1 MGETDSIEEISK
13 LSNSIFKKSILSI
26 RIAIK
31 TIDIMLDE
39 LVEEEEEEHFEDVA
53 SNRQRRIID
62 DDHLYYRKW
71 FLKEILMQHRL
82 RLHEQIDVLVKQQH
96 KAKRAMAAI

>member
-1 MGETDSIEEISK
+1 M
-13 LSNSIFKKSILSI
+13 LLSI
-26 RIAIK
+26 V
-31 TIDIMLDE
+31 E
-39 LVEEEEEEHFEDVA
+39 EEEEEEEHFEDLA
-53 SNRQRRIID
+53 PNRQRCIFD